1 MKDAFGRHIEYLRLS
16 VTDRC
21 NLRCR
26 YCMPFTGIDCVSH
39 EDVLRYEEYLH
50 LLRLLTTLG
59 IRHVRIT
66 GGEPLVRRGIVDFIG
81 ALSKLDGIDSVT
93 MTTNGILLADTAH
106 ALKQAGLS
114 SVNMLYIIIA
124 TEEVFGIRF
133 DDLGVGAFRTV
144 GDVVDY
150 IEGKLA

>member
-1 MKDAFGRHIEYLRLS
+1 L
-16 VTDRC
+16 T
-21 NLRCR
+21 
-26 YCMPFTGIDCVSH
+26 
-39 EDVLRYEEYLH
+39 EDL
-50 LLRLLTTLG
+50 
-59 IRHVRIT
+59 
-66 GGEPLVRRGIVDFIG
+66 
-81 ALSKLDGIDSVT
+81 
-93 MTTNGILLADTAH
+93 
-106 ALKQAGLS
+106 GLS